1 MALYRFSF
9 KREKNTLLDYVKA
22 LFGGRFSYTSR
33 NIITF
38 SDTIGKAKLYGA
50 VKVRIFGIPFM
61 VALREE
67 DYRNLAVAFKYRVN
81 ALQYATKQAHSGVQ
95 EGEFGLEELLEKKES
110 NE

>member
-22 LFGGRFSYTSR
+22 LFGGRFSYASR

-38 SDTIGKAKLYGA
+38 GDEVGKAKLYGA

-67 DYRNLAVAFKYRVN
+67 DYRNLSVAFRYRVN
-81 ALQYATKQAHSGVQ
+81 ALQHATKKARSGEL
-95 EGEFGLEELLEKKES
+95 EGEFNLEDLLEKKGDE
-110 NE
+110 